1 MHDIRRTGTS
11 HHKVSKKSIKRI
23 SSVCSRPSA
32 RPSVRSFVRARS
44 KATRQIDAL
53 GTSVRRDVA
62 ERTTTTT
69 MTTKGA
75 GSRRASDAE
84 IAELRARVFDG
95 STTTSS
101 QTTIKSKEAAIE
113 ALGAAYASRDDA
125 GAFAT
130 LFAELRPM
138 FADAPKAKTAKI
150 VRTLIEIMGTIA
162 GNDALQVELCRE
174 QVDWARRER
183 RTFLRHRVELRLAT
197 LHLQMRDYPE
207 ALRVVGSLAREVKKL
222 DDKLLLVDI
231 HLLESRIHY
240 ALRNLPK
247 SKASLTAARTN
258 ANAIYVPPSVQCQID
273 MQSGILHAD
282 EKDYKTAYS
291 YFFEAFEQLNSL
303 DDKPTAVTALKYMLM
318 CKIMCGQ
325 ADDVGALI
333 SSKGGLQHQG
343 ESALDAMKAVSE
355 AYKARSLKDLQSV
368 LHGYSSQLGDD
379 PIIAAHLGS
388 LQDSLMEENLKRLI
402 EPFSRVEIA
411 HVASLI
417 ELPVPDV
424 EMKLSQ
430 MILDRKFEGI
440 LDQGTGCLIV
450 YDDPAP
456 ETMYKAALETV
467 ANMEK
472 VVDSLAIKSSKIVA

>member
-1 MHDIRRTGTS
+1 MT
-11 HHKVSKKSIKRI
+11 
-23 SSVCSRPSA
+23 PA
-32 RPSVRSFVRARS
+32 RARALIDIPRRAS
-44 KATRQIDAL
+44 SAMAPKPAAASDDDIARLRDAVFGAQSAAADASSSDRARAVADAIKAKDAAIDAL
-53 GTSVRRDVA
+53 GR
-62 ERTTTTT
+62 
-69 MTTKGA
+69 
-75 GSRRASDAE
+75 
-84 IAELRARVFDG
+84 
-95 STTTSS
+95 
-101 QTTIKSKEAAIE
+101 
-113 ALGAAYASRDDA
+113 AYASRNDA
-125 GAFAT
+125 PAFQT
-130 LFAELRPM
+130 LFAELRPH
-138 FADAPKAKTAKI
+138 FASAPKAKTAKI
-150 VRTLIEIMGTIA
+150 VRGLIEIMGTIR
-162 GNDALQVELCRE
+162 GHDALQVELCRE
-174 QVDWARRER
+174 HVEWARAEK

-197 LHLQMRDYPE
+197 LHLRMREYPE
-207 ALRVVGSLAREVKKL
+207 ALRVVGGLAREVKKL

-303 DDKPTAVTALKYMLM
+303 DDKELAVTALKYMLM

-325 ADDVGALI
+325 AEDVGALI
-333 SSKGGLQHQG
+333 ASKGGLQHQG
-343 ESALDAMKAVSE
+343 EALDAMKAVSE

-368 LHGYSSQLGDD
+368 LSGYGAQLGDD
-379 PIIAAHLGS
+379 PIIATHLES
-388 LQDSLMEENLKRLI
+388 LQNSLMEENLKRLI

-417 ELPVPDV
+417 ELPVAAV

-450 YDDPAP
+450 YDDPSP
-456 ETMYKAALETV
+456 ETMYKAALDVVSEV
-467 ANMEK
+467 SK
-472 VVDSLAIKSSKIVA
+472 VVESLAVKSSKIVA

>member
-1 MHDIRRTGTS
+1 MTAPEARLANDPNLR
-11 HHKVSKKSIKRI
+11 
-23 SSVCSRPSA
+23 SRHRAA
-32 RPSVRSFVRARS
+32 RLSTTMPRAMETES
-44 KATRQIDAL
+44 
-53 GTSVRRDVA
+53 DVA
-62 ERTTTTT
+62 TDDEIASLR
-69 MTTKGA
+69 A
-75 GSRRASDAE
+75 VVFASDAE
-84 IAELRARVFDG
+84 GDA
-95 STTTSS
+95 TTTTESS
-101 QTTIKSKEAAIE
+101 TATAIKNKELAIE
-113 ALGAAYASRDDA
+113 RLGNAYASRDDA
-125 GAFAT
+125 NAFKT
-130 LFAELRPM
+130 LFSELRPM
-138 FADAPKAKTAKI
+138 LAKAPKAKTAKI
-150 VRTLIEIMGTIA
+150 VRGLIEIMGRIR
-162 GNDALQVELCRE
+162 GHDAMQVELCRE
-174 QVDWARRER
+174 HVEWARAER

-197 LHLQMRDYPE
+197 LHLTMRDYPE
-207 ALRVVGSLAREVKKL
+207 ALRVVGALAREVKKL

-247 SKASLTAARTN
+247 SKAALTAARTN

-273 MQSGILHAD
+273 AQSGILHAD

-303 DDKPTAVTALKYMLM
+303 DEKSSAVTALKYMLM

-325 ADDVGALI
+325 AEDVSTLI

-343 ESALDAMKAVSE
+343 EALDAMKAVSE
-355 AYKARSLKDLQSV
+355 AYKARSLKDLQNV
-368 LHGYSSQLGDD
+368 LRGYSAQLGDD

-411 HVASLI
+411 HVADLI
-417 ELPVPDV
+417 ELPIAEV

-450 YDDPAP
+450 YDDPSA
-456 ETMYKAALETV
+456 ETMYKAALDV
-467 ANMEK
+467 VQNVGK
-472 VVDSLAIKSSKIVA
+472 VVDSLTVKSSKIVA

>member
-1 MHDIRRTGTS
+1 MCIRDR
-11 HHKVSKKSIKRI
+11 
-23 SSVCSRPSA
+23 
-32 RPSVRSFVRARS
+32 
-44 KATRQIDAL
+44 
-53 GTSVRRDVA
+53 
-62 ERTTTTT
+62 
-69 MTTKGA
+69 
-75 GSRRASDAE
+75 
-84 IAELRARVFDG
+84 
-95 STTTSS
+95 
-101 QTTIKSKEAAIE
+101 
-113 ALGAAYASRDDA
+113 
-125 GAFAT
+125 
-130 LFAELRPM
+130 
-138 FADAPKAKTAKI
+138 
-150 VRTLIEIMGTIA
+150 
-162 GNDALQVELCRE
+162 
-174 QVDWARRER
+174 
-183 RTFLRHRVELRLAT
+183 
-197 LHLQMRDYPE
+197 RDYPE
-207 ALRVVGSLAREVKKL
+207 ALRVVGALAREVKKL

-303 DDKPTAVTALKYMLM
+303 DDKDTAVVALKYMLM

-325 ADDVGALI
+325 AEDVGALI

-343 ESALDAMKAVSE
+343 EALDAMKAVSE
-355 AYKARSLKDLQSV
+355 AYKARSLKDLQRV
-368 LHGYSSQLGDD
+368 LRGYDSQLGDD

-388 LQDSLMEENLKRLI
+388 LQDSLTEENVKRLI

-411 HVASLI
+411 HVAHLI
-417 ELPVPDV
+417 ELPIADV

-450 YDDPAP
+450 YDAPAP
-456 ETMYKAALETV
+456 ETARRAALDVV
-467 ANMEK
+467 ANVSR
-472 VVDSLAIKSSKIVA
+472 VVDSLQTRSSKIVA

>member
-1 MHDIRRTGTS
+1 MTS
-11 HHKVSKKSIKRI
+11 TK
-23 SSVCSRPSA
+23 PA
-32 RPSVRSFVRARS
+32 RAP
-44 KATRQIDAL
+44 
-53 GTSVRRDVA
+53 
-62 ERTTTTT
+62 
-69 MTTKGA
+69 
-75 GSRRASDAE
+75 RASDE
-84 IAELRARVFDG
+84 DVRELRRAVFETDASTNARGAGDA
-95 STTTSS
+95 
-101 QTTIKSKEAAIE
+101 IKSKDAAIE
-113 ALGAAYASRDDA
+113 ALAEALASRDDA
-125 GAFAT
+125 IAFKE
-130 LFAELRPM
+130 LFTELRPS
-138 FADAPKAKTAKI
+138 FEKAPKAKTAKI
-150 VRTLIEIMGTIA
+150 VRGLIEIMGKIR
-162 GNDALQVELCRE
+162 GHDALQVELCE
-174 QVDWARRER
+174 EHVEWARRER

-197 LHLQMRDYPE
+197 LHLGMRDYPE
-207 ALRVVGSLAREVKKL
+207 ALRVIGGLAREVKKL

-303 DDKPTAVTALKYMLM
+303 DEKETAVTALKYMLM

-325 ADDVGALI
+325 AEDIGALI
-333 SSKGGLQHQG
+333 ASKGGLQHQG
-343 ESALDAMKAVSE
+343 EALDAMKAVAE

-368 LHGYSSQLGDD
+368 LRGYDSQLGND

-411 HVASLI
+411 HIASLI
-417 ELPVPDV
+417 ELPLPEV

-450 YDDPAP
+450 YDDPSP
-456 ETMYKAALETV
+456 ETTYKASIDCLVEV
-467 ANMEK
+467 GK
-472 VVDSLAIKSSKIVA
+472 VVDSLAAKSSKIVA

>member
-1 MHDIRRTGTS
+1 M
-11 HHKVSKKSIKRI
+11 KP
-23 SSVCSRPSA
+23 CAP
-32 RPSVRSFVRARS
+32 
-44 KATRQIDAL
+44 
-53 GTSVRRDVA
+53 
-62 ERTTTTT
+62 
-69 MTTKGA
+69 
-75 GSRRASDAE
+75 ASDEE
-84 IAELRARVFDG
+84 IARLRAEVFG
-95 STTTSS
+95 ASTTSAGEEAVTSS
-101 QTTIKSKEAAIE
+101 ATSSAADAIKSKESAIE
-113 ALGAAYASRDDA
+113 ALGVAYASRDDA
-125 GAFAT
+125 PAFRA
-130 LFAELRPM
+130 LFEELRPLL
-138 FADAPKAKTAKI
+138 AKAPKAKTAKI
-150 VRTLIEIMGTIA
+150 VRGLIEIMGRIR
-162 GNDALQVELCRE
+162 GHDGLQVELCRE
-174 QVDWARRER
+174 HVEWARAER

-197 LHLQMRDYPE
+197 LHLMMRDYPE
-207 ALRVVGSLAREVKKL
+207 ALRVVGALAREVKKL

-303 DDKPTAVTALKYMLM
+303 DDKDTAVVALKYMLM

-325 ADDVGALI
+325 AEDVGALI

-343 ESALDAMKAVSE
+343 EALDAMKAVSE
-355 AYKARSLKDLQSV
+355 AYKARSLKDLQRV
-368 LHGYSSQLGDD
+368 LRGYDSQLGDD

-388 LQDSLMEENLKRLI
+388 LQDSLMEENVKRLI

-411 HVASLI
+411 HVAHLI
-417 ELPVPDV
+417 ELPIADV

-456 ETMYKAALETV
+456 ETARRAALDVV
-467 ANMEK
+467 ANVSR
-472 VVDSLAIKSSKIVA
+472 VVDSLQTRSSNIVA